1 MPQQPDEPE
10 GWVRI
15 WEGKNG
21 IWNVLTAAEFKQFAL
36 EQLARNWAAGKEVA
50 A

>member
-1 MPQQPDEPE
+1 
-10 GWVRI
+10 V
-15 WEGKNG
+15 WESKSG
-21 IWNVLTAAEFKQFAL
+21 IWFGLSESEFKQFAL